1 MQGCAEPVLRPEIR
15 AATVRLL
22 NRAGY
27 DVVFAPDEGCCGALV
42 HHMGTDEASLAA
54 ARRNV
59 DAWTALI
66 DHGGLDEG
74 VITASGCRTTNHDY
88 GFTHPRRP
96 TIEQDSVGK
105 RE

>member
-42 HHMGTDEASLAA
+42 HHMGKDEASLSA

-59 DAWTALI
+59 DALTALL
-66 DHGGLDEG
+66 DDGGLDAD
-74 VITASGCRTTNHDY
+74 VISASGCGPTTQDS
-88 GFTHPRRP
+88 GFTLVDDETVERH
-96 TIEQDSVGK
+96 
-105 RE
+105 